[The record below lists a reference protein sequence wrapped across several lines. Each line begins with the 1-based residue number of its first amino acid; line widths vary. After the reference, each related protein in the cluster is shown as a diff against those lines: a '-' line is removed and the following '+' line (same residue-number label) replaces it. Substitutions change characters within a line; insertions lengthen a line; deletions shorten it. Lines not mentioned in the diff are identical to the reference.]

1 MHNAKKTFGEKLP
14 WLKIDLNIAFLVLI
28 FLLLL
33 FRRFIKGWINGVKMT
48 LLILDFFL
56 LKYLHRL

>member
-14 WLKIDLNIAFLVLI
+14 WLKIDLNIAFFVLI

-48 LLILDFFL
+48 LLILDFF
-56 LKYLHRL
+56 Y